1 MVLDALIKIKNEMDS
16 TLTFRR
22 SCREGQKNQAELK
35 KIINFVT
42 QSLCIIFYFLVFLTF
57 DCLKCNVS
65 FSFFLFQCR
74 YLWVMCNEHQWRE
87 HTCLSK

>member
-22 SCREGQKNQAELK
+22 SCREGQENQAELE
-35 KIINFVT
+35 NY
-42 QSLCIIFYFLVFLTF
+42 QLCNSNLCIIFIFSVLAF